1 MRMRPHALNPGQ
13 GELMTKKAW
22 GSRKWDPFPL
32 DRLWT
37 KIWGTCSE
45 ASARSASIKNDTLN
59 NGGLATNTFY
69 PSIASSLGGLIK
81 YNTCL
86 FLEVFEH
93 NFKQTQTEPLKEDL
107 QAKCLSKR

>member
-22 GSRKWDPFPL
+22 GSRKWDPIPL
-32 DRLWT
+32 DRHWT

-59 NGGLATNTFY
+59 NGGLTTNPFY

-81 YNTCL
+81 Y
-86 FLEVFEH
+86 H
-93 NFKQTQTEPLKEDL
+93 MPLL
-107 QAKCLSKR
+107 GGLWAQF